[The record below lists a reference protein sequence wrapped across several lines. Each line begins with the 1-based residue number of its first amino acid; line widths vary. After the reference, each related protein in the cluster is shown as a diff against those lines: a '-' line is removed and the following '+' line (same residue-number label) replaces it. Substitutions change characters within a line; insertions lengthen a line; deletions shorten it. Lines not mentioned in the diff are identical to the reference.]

1 MPSSLPTSSLTLSL
15 FKHSS
20 FFIFLFFVVCFLR
33 RETQKSSRDFVFWS
47 LLFCFFLVVVRD
59 RDINIERERER
70 ECQLTKTRT
79 LVSTVSKTRFVL
91 FLIFPNQVFFFFS
104 LFLLLR
110 LFDLWENKGH
120 AENEVERNYRLSIL
134 DFSFGILELQK
145 VSAFSSSIPSA

>member
-1 MPSSLPTSSLTLSL
+1 MSAY
-15 FKHSS
+15 KDKDAR
-20 FFIFLFFVVCFLR
+20 INGIKDQIRVVP
-33 RETQKSSRDFVFWS
+33 
-47 LLFCFFLVVVRD
+47 
-59 RDINIERERER
+59 N
-70 ECQLTKTRT
+70 
-79 LVSTVSKTRFVL
+79 
-91 FLIFPNQVFFFFS
+91 FPKPGFFFFS